1 MKKQLISTVGALML
15 TAGAF
20 HGIPAEA
27 SQPVQKQ
34 HVSVAHVQGGQ
45 QAAVIDVT
53 KLPEYAAIS
62 AKIDA
67 SAYSFKIV
75 ENQKVIRKMLLND
88 AQGRTQ
94 YKTIYNKNTK
104 QLKII
109 NTRGGLVSNETVT
122 VKPAAPTVNKPAAS
136 GAVDLS
142 KYTARVV
149 TDNPNT
155 KVTLYSDAQNRPVY
169 KTILVKRTGAVKTI
183 RVSR

>member
-1 MKKQLISTVGALML
+1 MKKQIISTVGALML

-20 HGIPAEA
+20 HGINAEA

-34 HVSVAHVQGGQ
+34 HVSVAHVQGSQ
-45 QAAVIDVT
+45 QAAKIDVT
-53 KLPEYAAIS
+53 KLPEYAAIAS
-62 AKIDA
+62 KVNA

-109 NTRGGLVSNETVT
+109 NTKGGMVSNQTVT
-122 VKPAAPTVNKPAAS
+122 EKPAASVNKPAAS
-136 GAVDLS
+136 GAADLS

-155 KVTLYSDAQNRPVY
+155 KVTLYTDAQNRPVY

-183 RVSR
+183 RLS